1 MSVTSVRD
9 PALRG
14 GSCALFSW
22 FMLTP
27 MVYVM
32 FASDRPLGKSGGS
45 HPYPE
50 NRPLWTV
57 VCCFR
62 WRAEGVPTNSA
73 EDAAKLKRNQVRVA
87 GQRKFLSVGGS
98 ERNQSR
104 IIFFFDFR
112 ISTLAAACACL
123 PTGWRLACVAVAL
136 RPTLWVS
143 GRTSLVSH

>member
-1 MSVTSVRD
+1 M
-9 PALRG
+9 LRAYLTLLYVVVHAHCCH
-14 GSCALFSW
+14 GSCSRRCLCHVCVKS
-22 FMLTP
+22 
-27 MVYVM
+27 
-32 FASDRPLGKSGGS
+32 SSGQSGGS

-62 WRAEGVPTNSA
+62 WRSEGVPTNSA
-73 EDAAKLKRNQVRVA
+73 EDAVKLKRNQVRVA